1 MTTLAHARYFA
12 KEHFEAHKGQAPAYL
27 TELVVHCLELVA
39 QLAHR
44 KLEFRFKGGNSQLV
58 LLEKPRRLS
67 IDVDIVTT
75 VGKPE
80 LTALVETIT
89 TECSAFTRVETR
101 APKTK
106 PWLPMISFKLFFN
119 SHYQPAEEAYVMLD
133 AVLEAA
139 PYDGVRK
146 QVRCGELYESSE
158 TVELPTVSG
167 LIADKMLCIGPAT
180 TGIPL
185 GKNKEAQR
193 LKHVFDIG
201 TLSRHPTDADAM
213 RRALHACL
221 AQENKLQNSAWTWA
235 QVAEDTATF
244 LAAARAHATQPALDG
259 IEKGTYL
266 WEIVHGFDGF
276 RKHVWRDEYTW
287 QHFIDDCTRAH
298 ELAEQLGRTE

>member
-1 MTTLAHARYFA
+1 MTTLADRKYFTR
-12 KEHFEAHKGQAPAYL
+12 EHFEAHKGQAPAYL
-27 TELVVHCLELVA
+27 SELVVHCLELVA
-39 QLAHR
+39 QLAAN

-58 LLEKPRRLS
+58 LLEQPRRLS

-75 VGKPE
+75 VGKEE
-80 LTALVETIT
+80 LTKLVHGIVDGCE
-89 TECSAFTRVETR
+89 AFTRLETR

-146 QVRCGELYESSE
+146 QVRCGTLYESGE

-185 GKNKEAQR
+185 NKNKEAQR

-201 TLSRHPTDADAM
+201 TLSRHPTDQDAM
-213 RRALHACL
+213 RAALHACL
-221 AQENKLQNSAWTWA
+221 AQENKLQGSAWTWP
-235 QVAEDTATF
+235 QVAEDTAKF
-244 LAAARAHATQPALDG
+244 LKEAKPFADKPDEEG

-266 WEIVHGFDGF
+266 YEIVRGFEGF
-276 RKHVWRDEYTW
+276 RKHVWRDDYTW
-287 QHFIDDCTRAH
+287 KHFQDDCARAH
-298 ELAEQLGRTE
+298 EIAESLA

>member
-1 MTTLAHARYFA
+1 MTDSRYCTR
-12 KEHFEAHKGQAPAYL
+12 EHFEAHKGQAPAYL
-27 TELVVHCLELVA
+27 SELVVHCLELVA
-39 QLAHR
+39 QLAAN

-80 LTALVETIT
+80 LTKLVEGIVAG
-89 TECSAFTRVETR
+89 SDVFTRVEAR

-133 AVLEAA
+133 AVLEAP
-139 PYDGVRK
+139 PYGGVRK
-146 QVRCGELYESSE
+146 QVKCGELYESNE
-158 TVELPTVSG
+158 TCELPSISG
-167 LIADKMLCIGPAT
+167 LIADKMLCISPAT
-180 TGIPL
+180 CGIPL

-201 TLSRHPTDADAM
+201 TLSRHPTDQAEM
-213 RRALHACL
+213 RAALHACL
-221 AQENKLQNSAWTWA
+221 AQENKLQNSSWAWPA
-235 QVAEDTATF
+235 VLEDTAKF
-244 LAAARAHATQPALDG
+244 LHEARAHASPPALDG

-266 WEIVHGFDGF
+266 WEIVRGFDDF
-276 RKHVWRDEYTW
+276 RKHVWRDDYTW
-287 QHFIDDCTRAH
+287 QHFVADCEAALH
-298 ELAEQLGRTE
+298 VSSQI

>member
-1 MTTLAHARYFA
+1 VTTLADRRFFT

-39 QLAHR
+39 QLAAK

-58 LLEKPRRLS
+58 LLEAPRRLS

-75 VGKPE
+75 VAKDE
-80 LTALVETIT
+80 LTKLVESVVAG
-89 TECSAFTRVETR
+89 CDAFTRLETR

-133 AVLEAA
+133 AVLEAP
-139 PYDGVRK
+139 PYGGVRK
-146 QVRCGELYESSE
+146 QVRCGALYESGE
-158 TVELPTVSG
+158 TVELPSVSG

-180 TGIPL
+180 CGIPL

-201 TLSRHPTDADAM
+201 TLSRQPTDLDEM
-213 RRALHACL
+213 RTALHACL
-221 AQENKLQNSAWTWA
+221 AQENKLQGSAWTWP

-244 LAAARAHATQPALDG
+244 LREAAPHADKPSEDG
-259 IEKGTYL
+259 IAKGTYL
-266 WEIVHGFDGF
+266 WEIVRGFEDF
-276 RKHVWRDEYTW
+276 RKHVWRDAYTW
-287 QHFIDDCTRAH
+287 KHFLEDCARAD
-298 ELAEQLGRTE
+298 ELLKNC